1 MSQKNRKVKINKRET
16 VGRGREEK
24 LHVFRVQTSMVV
36 GKLLEIKKTQARKQ
50 GLSQVEYKSNE
61 TH

>member
-36 GKLLEIKKTQARKQ
+36 GKLLEIKKTKHENKASVK
-50 GLSQVEYKSNE
+50 
-61 TH
+61 